1 MVIDTSALIAIIR
14 REPEAE
20 EFTRTIALS
29 PARSFVSAVSLVE
42 AGLVLSERYYVDLLE
57 ILSRLEVIIA
67 GFDAEAAAYAI
78 EAARRYGK
86 GRGSKAQLNFG
97 DCCAYGTAKALKLPL
112 LFKGKDFAY
121 TDIASALPHS

>member
-1 MVIDTSALIAIIR
+1 MVIDTSALIAITR

-29 PARSFVSAVSLVE
+29 PAKSFVSAVSLVE
-42 AGLVLSERYYVDLLE
+42 AGFVLGERHYADLLE
-57 ILSRLEVIIA
+57 ILARLEIVVTE
-67 GFDAEAAAYAI
+67 FDAAAAAHAI

-86 GRGSKAQLNFG
+86 GTGSKAQLNFG

-112 LFKGKDFAY
+112 LFKGKDFAS
-121 TDIASALPHS
+121 TDIASAVPHR